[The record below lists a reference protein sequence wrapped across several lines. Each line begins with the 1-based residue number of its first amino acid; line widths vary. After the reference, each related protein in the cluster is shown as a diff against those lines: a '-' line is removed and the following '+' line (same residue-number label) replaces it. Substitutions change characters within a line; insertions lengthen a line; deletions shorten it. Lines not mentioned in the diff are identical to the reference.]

1 MNLALDKSTIIRS
14 LTETGITSGDNLL
27 VHSAMRTVGRIEGGA
42 QTMVDALLD
51 VVGER
56 GTLIVP
62 TFTFIH
68 EVEDDPIID
77 PGLDRSEMGAISEA
91 ARTRPEAL
99 RSVAFR
105 HSFAAI
111 GRRARV
117 ITEVDPALS
126 VFDLRSSFGMM
137 LGLNAQVLM
146 LGMGYSSSTSH
157 HFAEW
162 MCEVPYR
169 HTIDLKVKTR
179 RGDDSLVTQAMLDYQ
194 PQSYTGSRNTDFNRL
209 GSMLEQQG
217 KVGVGLIGNA
227 VARRY
232 ALRDLI
238 DLAQVEAEKDYNV
251 FRTAEGRG
259 DYFTPLEFGTIV
271 LSPEMLDG
279 AGRAS
284 RYQWCVADES
294 KLALPPAS

>member
-1 MNLALDKSTIIRS
+1 MSLALDKSTIIRS
-14 LTETGITSGDNLL
+14 LNETGITSGDNLL

-42 QTMVDALLD
+42 QTMVDALLE

-68 EVEDDPIID
+68 EVEDDPIIA
-77 PGLDRSEMGAISEA
+77 PRLDRSEMGAISEA

-137 LGLNAQVLM
+137 LGLNTQVLM

-169 HTIDLKVKTR
+169 HTIDLKVKIR
-179 RGDDSLVTQAMLDYQ
+179 RSDDSLVTQAMLDYQ
-194 PQSYTGSRNTDFNRL
+194 PQSYTGSRHTDFNRL

-251 FRTAEGRG
+251 FRTSEGQG
-259 DYFTPLEFGTIV
+259 DDFTPLEFGTIV

-284 RYQWCVADES
+284 RYQWCVGDES